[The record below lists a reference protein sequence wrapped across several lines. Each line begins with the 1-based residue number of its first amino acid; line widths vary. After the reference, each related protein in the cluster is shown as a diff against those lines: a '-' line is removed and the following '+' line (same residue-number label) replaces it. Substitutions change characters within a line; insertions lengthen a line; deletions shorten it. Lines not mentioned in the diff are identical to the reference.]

1 MNFHGFVICDKDK
14 VFILLFCTHEEPVK
28 HFNAGQEITILK
40 FSDISRLTV
49 YLCFTSLPLKLV
61 YTDSQTKLVYM
72 LATEA
77 KIYSRQLSLGLFIA
91 VVQMPLRPPGK
102 VFELNGVPHSR
113 LTVFHSLIREWEA
126 DSGLLGIFSDTKK
139 WRPVSPFSP
148 RRMQQRA
155 NVSQRRWNRMF
166 RSAECLEHSVEL
178 CFSPY

>member
-1 MNFHGFVICDKDK
+1 MNSHDFVICDKDK

-49 YLCFTSLPLKLV
+49 YLRFTSLPLKLV
-61 YTDSQTKLVYM
+61 YTDSQTKLKLVYM

-155 NVSQRRWNRMF
+155 NVSQRRP
-166 RSAECLEHSVEL
+166 SSLEVK
-178 CFSPY
+178 